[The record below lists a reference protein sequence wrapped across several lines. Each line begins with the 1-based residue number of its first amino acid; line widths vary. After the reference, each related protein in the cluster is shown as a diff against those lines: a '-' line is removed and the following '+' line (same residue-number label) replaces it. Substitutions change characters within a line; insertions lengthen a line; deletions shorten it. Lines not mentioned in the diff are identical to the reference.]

1 MRGGDQVIPRPA
13 DMRLGQPAPWAALPG
28 AERVVDLAALPERLA
43 AMGDLEV
50 IDGPVPVASPR
61 QSAVLAPLY
70 DGDHGPSVVL
80 TRRAAHLRNHRGEV
94 SFPGG
99 RQEDHDPDLVA
110 TALREAQEEIR
121 LEPSSVEVIG
131 GLDRLSTFVS
141 QSMIHPFVGVLPGRP
156 EGLVADPGEVE
167 HILHVPLAD
176 LLHPEAFHE
185 EIWRF
190 PDGHDRSLTFFEIV
204 GDTIWGAT
212 ARMLRQL
219 LSVALGLDPRA

>member
-1 MRGGDQVIPRPA
+1 MIPRPA
-13 DMRLGQPAPWAALPG
+13 DMRLGGPPPWAELSP
-28 AERVVDLAALPERLA
+28 AELVIDLAALRDRLA
-43 AMGDLEV
+43 VMGELQV

-70 DGDHGPSVVL
+70 LGEDGPAVVL

-99 RQEDHDPDLVA
+99 RQEDHDVDLVA
-110 TALREAQEEIR
+110 TALREAHEEIR
-121 LEPSSVEVIG
+121 LAPETVEVVG
-131 GLDRLSTFVS
+131 RLDRLGTFVS
-141 QSMIHPFVGVLPGRP
+141 QSMIHPFVGLLPGRP
-156 EGLVADPGEVE
+156 HDLVADPGEVE

-176 LLHPEAFHE
+176 LLDPDAFHE

-190 PDGHDRSLTFFEIV
+190 PDGNDRALVFFEVV

-219 LSVALGLDPRA
+219 LSAALGLDPRS

>member
-1 MRGGDQVIPRPA
+1 
-13 DMRLGQPAPWAALPG
+13 MRLGGPPPWAVLPA
-28 AERVVDLAALPERLA
+28 AERAVDLAALPERLA
-43 AMGDLEV
+43 ALGEPKV

-70 DGDHGPSVVL
+70 EDADGPGVVL

-99 RQEDHDPDLVA
+99 RQEDHDADLVT

-121 LEPSSVEVIG
+121 LDPAIVEVIG
-131 GLDRLSTFVS
+131 RLDQLSTFVS
-141 QSMIHPFVGVLPGRP
+141 RSLIHPFVGVLPGRP
-156 EGLVADPGEVE
+156 EDLVADPGEVE
-167 HILHVPLAD
+167 HILYVPLAD
-176 LLHPEAFHE
+176 LLAPEAFHE

-190 PDGHDRSLTFFEIV
+190 PDGHDRSLTFFEIE

-219 LSVALGLDPRA
+219 LTVAIGLDPRA

>member
-1 MRGGDQVIPRPA
+1 MRVGR
-13 DMRLGQPAPWAALPG
+13 PAPWADLDPDRRVIDLVALPD
-28 AERVVDLAALPERLA
+28 RLIALGEPQ
-43 AMGDLEV
+43 V

-70 DGDHGPSVVL
+70 GGPEGPSVVL

-99 RQEDHDPDLVA
+99 RQEDHDADLVA
-110 TALREAQEEIR
+110 TALREAHEEIR
-121 LEPSSVEVIG
+121 LEPASVDIIG
-131 GLDRLSTFVS
+131 RLDQLSTFVS
-141 QSMIHPFVGVLPGRP
+141 QSMIHPFVGVLAGVPD
-156 EGLVADPGEVE
+156 GLVADPGEVE
-167 HILHVPLAD
+167 HILYVPLAD
-176 LLHPEAFHE
+176 LLDPGGFHE

-190 PDGHDRSLTFFEIV
+190 PDGHDRSLTFFEIE

-219 LSVALGLDPRA
+219 LNVALGLDPRT

>member
-1 MRGGDQVIPRPA
+1 
-13 DMRLGQPAPWAALPG
+13 MRLGEPAPWTALPA
-28 AERVVDLAALPERLA
+28 AERIVDLAALPARLA
-43 AMGDLEV
+43 AMGELQV

-70 DGDHGPSVVL
+70 AGERGPAVVL

-99 RQEDHDPDLVA
+99 RQEDHDADLVA
-110 TALREAQEEIR
+110 TALREAHEEIR
-121 LEPSSVEVIG
+121 LEPSTVEVIG
-131 GLDRLSTFVS
+131 ELDRLSTFTS
-141 QSMIHPFVGVLPGRP
+141 QSMVHPFVGVLPGP
-156 EGLVADPGEVE
+156 PDDLVADPGEVE
-167 HILHVPLAD
+167 HILHVPLSD

-219 LSVALGLDPRA
+219 LNVALDLDPRA

>member
-1 MRGGDQVIPRPA
+1 
-13 DMRLGQPAPWAALPG
+13 
-28 AERVVDLAALPERLA
+28 
-43 AMGDLEV
+43 MGELQV

-70 DGDHGPSVVL
+70 VGDDGPAVVL

-99 RQEDHDPDLVA
+99 RQEDHDRDLVA
-110 TALREAQEEIR
+110 TALREAHEEIR
-121 LEPSSVEVIG
+121 LVPDTVEIVG
-131 GLDRLSTFVS
+131 RLDRLSTFTS
-141 QSMIHPFVGVLPGRP
+141 QSMVHPFVGVLPGRP

-167 HILHVPLAD
+167 HILHVLLTD
-176 LLHPEAFHE
+176 LLDPEAFHE

-190 PDGHDRSLTFFEIV
+190 PDGNDRSLTFFEIV

-219 LSVALGLDPRA
+219 LNVALGLDPRV

>member
-1 MRGGDQVIPRPA
+1 MRIGGPP
-13 DMRLGQPAPWAALPG
+13 PWAELSP
-28 AERVVDLAALPERLA
+28 AERVIDLATLRDRLA
-43 AMGDLEV
+43 AMGEPVV

-70 DGDHGPSVVL
+70 DGDDGPAVVL

-99 RQEDHDPDLVA
+99 RQEDHDADLVA
-110 TALREAQEEIR
+110 TALREAHEEIR
-121 LEPSSVEVIG
+121 LAPETVDVVG
-131 GLDRLSTFVS
+131 RLDHLSTFVS
-141 QSMIHPFVGVLPGRP
+141 QSMIHPFVGLLPGRP
-156 EGLVADPGEVE
+156 HDLLADPGEVE

-176 LLHPEAFHE
+176 LLDPEAFHE

-190 PDGHDRSLTFFEIV
+190 PDGNDRVLVFFEVV

-219 LSVALGLDPRA
+219 LSAALGLDPRS

>member
-1 MRGGDQVIPRPA
+1 MRH
-13 DMRLGQPAPWAALPG
+13 GQPAPWAALPA
-28 AERVVDLAALPERLA
+28 AERVVDLAALPDRLA
-43 AMGDLEV
+43 AMGELQV

-70 DGDHGPSVVL
+70 VGDEGPAVLL

-99 RQEDHDPDLVA
+99 RQEDHDVDLVA
-110 TALREAQEEIR
+110 TALREAHEEIR
-121 LEPSSVEVIG
+121 LAPDTVEIVG
-131 GLDRLSTFVS
+131 ELDRLSTFTS
-141 QSMIHPFVGVLPGRP
+141 GSMIHPFVGLLSGVP
-156 EGLVADPGEVE
+156 EALVADPGEVAQ
-167 HILHVPLAD
+167 ILHVPLAD
-176 LLHPEAFHE
+176 LLDPEAFHE

-219 LSVALGLDPRA
+219 LNVALGLDPRS

>member
-1 MRGGDQVIPRPA
+1 MRPGGPP
-13 DMRLGQPAPWAALPG
+13 PWAQLSP
-28 AERVVDLAALPERLA
+28 AERRVDLTALPERLA
-43 AMGDLEV
+43 AMGELQV

-70 DGDHGPSVVL
+70 VGEQGPAVVL
-80 TRRAAHLRNHRGEV
+80 TRRAAHLRKHRGEV

-99 RQEDHDPDLVA
+99 RQEDHDADLVA
-110 TALREAQEEIR
+110 TALREAHEEIR
-121 LEPSSVEVIG
+121 LEPTSVEVVG
-131 GLDRLSTFVS
+131 RLDRLSTFAS
-141 QSMIHPFVGVLPGRP
+141 QSMVHPFVGVLPGP
-156 EGLVADPGEVE
+156 PQGLVADPGEVE

-176 LLHPEAFHE
+176 LLDPEAFHE

-190 PDGHDRSLTFFEIV
+190 PDGHDRALVFFEIV

-219 LSVALGLDPRA
+219 LSAALGLDPRS

>member
-1 MRGGDQVIPRPA
+1 M
-13 DMRLGQPAPWAALPG
+13 
-28 AERVVDLAALPERLA
+28 
-43 AMGDLEV
+43 

-70 DGDHGPSVVL
+70 VGDDGPAVVL

-99 RQEDHDPDLVA
+99 RQEDHDVDLVA
-110 TALREAQEEIR
+110 TALREAHEEIR
-121 LEPSSVEVIG
+121 LAPDTVEVVG
-131 GLDRLSTFVS
+131 RLDRLGTFVS
-141 QSMIHPFVGVLPGRP
+141 QSMIHPFVGLLPGRP
-156 EGLVADPGEVE
+156 HDLVADPGEVE

-176 LLHPEAFHE
+176 LLDPEAFHE

-190 PDGHDRSLTFFEIV
+190 PDGNDRTLVFFEVV

-219 LSVALGLDPRA
+219 LSAALGLDPRS

>member
-1 MRGGDQVIPRPA
+1 MRPGGPP
-13 DMRLGQPAPWAALPG
+13 PWAELSP
-28 AERVVDLAALPERLA
+28 AERLVDLAALPGRLA
-43 AMGDLEV
+43 AMGELEV

-70 DGDHGPSVVL
+70 EGERGPAVVL

-99 RQEDHDPDLVA
+99 RQEDHDADLIA
-110 TALREAQEEIR
+110 TALREAHEEIR
-121 LEPSSVEVIG
+121 LEPTSVEVVG
-131 GLDRLSTFVS
+131 QLDRLSTFSS
-141 QSMIHPFVGVLPGRP
+141 QSMVHPFVGLLPGRP
-156 EGLVADPGEVE
+156 HDLVADPGEVE

-176 LLHPEAFHE
+176 LLDPEAFHE

-190 PDGHDRSLTFFEIV
+190 PDGHDRTLVFFEVV

-219 LSVALGLDPRA
+219 LSAALGLDPRS

>member
-1 MRGGDQVIPRPA
+1 MRPGGPP
-13 DMRLGQPAPWAALPG
+13 PWAELSP
-28 AERVVDLAALPERLA
+28 AERRVDLAALPERLA
-43 AMGDLEV
+43 AMGELQV

-70 DGDHGPSVVL
+70 VGEQGPAVVL

-99 RQEDHDPDLVA
+99 RQEDHDTDLVA
-110 TALREAQEEIR
+110 TALREAHEEIR
-121 LEPSSVEVIG
+121 LEPASVDVVG

-156 EGLVADPGEVE
+156 QGLVADPGEVE

-176 LLHPEAFHE
+176 LLDLEAFHE

-190 PDGHDRSLTFFEIV
+190 PDGHDRALVFFEIV

-219 LSVALGLDPRA
+219 LSAALGLDPRS

>member
-1 MRGGDQVIPRPA
+1 MRPGGPP
-13 DMRLGQPAPWAALPG
+13 PWAELSP
-28 AERVVDLAALPERLA
+28 AERRVDLATLPERLA
-43 AMGDLEV
+43 AMGELQV

-70 DGDHGPSVVL
+70 VGEQGPAVVL

-99 RQEDHDPDLVA
+99 RQEDHDTDLVA
-110 TALREAQEEIR
+110 TALREAHEEIR
-121 LEPSSVEVIG
+121 LEPASVDVVG

-156 EGLVADPGEVE
+156 QGLVADPGEVE
-167 HILHVPLAD
+167 HILHVLLTD
-176 LLHPEAFHE
+176 LLDPEAFHE

-190 PDGHDRSLTFFEIV
+190 PDGNDRSLVFFEIV
-204 GDTIWGAT
+204 GDTILGAT

-219 LSVALGLDPRA
+219 LSAALGLDPRS

>member
-1 MRGGDQVIPRPA
+1 MAPGG
-13 DMRLGQPAPWAALPG
+13 PAPWAALTP
-28 AERVVDLAALPERLA
+28 AERVVDLAALPARLV
-43 AMGDLEV
+43 AMGELQV

-70 DGDHGPSVVL
+70 VGDDGPAVVL

-99 RQEDHDPDLVA
+99 RQEDHDSDLVA
-110 TALREAQEEIR
+110 TALREAHEEIR
-121 LEPSSVEVIG
+121 LVPDTVEIVG
-131 GLDRLSTFVS
+131 RLDRLSTFTS
-141 QSMIHPFVGVLPGRP
+141 QSMVHPFVGVLPGRP

-167 HILHVPLAD
+167 HILHVLLAD
-176 LLHPEAFHE
+176 LLDPEAFHE

-190 PDGHDRSLTFFEIV
+190 PDGNDRSLTFFEIV

-219 LSVALGLDPRA
+219 LNVALGLDPRV

>member
-1 MRGGDQVIPRPA
+1 
-13 DMRLGQPAPWAALPG
+13 MRLGGPPPWAELST
-28 AERVVDLAALPERLA
+28 AERVVDLDALPTRLA
-43 AMGDLEV
+43 AMGEPQV

-70 DGDHGPSVVL
+70 LGDEGPAVVL
-80 TRRAAHLRNHRGEV
+80 TRRAAHLRNHHGEV

-99 RQEDHDPDLVA
+99 RQEDHDVDLVA
-110 TALREAQEEIR
+110 TALREAHEEIR
-121 LEPSSVEVIG
+121 LEPTSVEVVG
-131 GLDRLSTFVS
+131 RLDRLSTFVS
-141 QSMIHPFVGVLPGRP
+141 QSMIHPFVGLLPGRP
-156 EGLVADPGEVE
+156 PDLVADPGEVE

-176 LLHPEAFHE
+176 LLDPEAFHE

-190 PDGHDRSLTFFEIV
+190 PDGNDRFLVFFDVE

-219 LSVALGLDPRA
+219 LNVALGLDPRS

>member
-1 MRGGDQVIPRPA
+1 MGPGGPP
-13 DMRLGQPAPWAALPG
+13 PWAELPPR
-28 AERVVDLAALPERLA
+28 ERAVDLAELRGRLA
-43 AMGDLEV
+43 AMGELQV

-70 DGDHGPSVVL
+70 LGDDGPAVVL

-99 RQEDHDPDLVA
+99 RQEDHDADLVA
-110 TALREAQEEIR
+110 TALREAHEEIR
-121 LEPSSVEVIG
+121 LVPSSVEVIG
-131 GLDRLSTFVS
+131 GLDKLSTLVS
-141 QSMIHPFVGVLPGRP
+141 QSMIHPFVGVLPGHP

-185 EIWRF
+185 EVWRF

>member
-1 MRGGDQVIPRPA
+1 MRPGGPP
-13 DMRLGQPAPWAALPG
+13 PWAGLSPA
-28 AERVVDLAALPERLA
+28 ARVVDLAELPGRLA
-43 AMGDLEV
+43 AMGEPQV
-50 IDGPVPVASPR
+50 IDGPVPVSSPR

-70 DGDHGPSVVL
+70 EDVDGPAVIL
-80 TRRAAHLRNHRGEV
+80 TRRAAHLRNHHGEV

-99 RQEDHDPDLVA
+99 RQEDHDVDLA
-110 TALREAQEEIR
+110 GTALREAHEEIG
-121 LEPSSVEVIG
+121 LAPASVAVVG
-131 GLDRLSTFVS
+131 RLDRLSTFVS

-156 EGLVADPGEVE
+156 PDLVADPGEVE

-176 LLHPEAFHE
+176 LLDPDAFHE

-190 PDGHDRSLTFFEIV
+190 PDGNDRVLVFFEVV

-219 LSVALGLDPRA
+219 LSAALGLDPRS

>member
-1 MRGGDQVIPRPA
+1 
-13 DMRLGQPAPWAALPG
+13 
-28 AERVVDLAALPERLA
+28 
-43 AMGDLEV
+43 MGDLEV

-70 DGDHGPSVVL
+70 VDDGGPAVLL

-99 RQEDHDPDLVA
+99 RQEDHDVDLVA
-110 TALREAQEEIR
+110 TALREAHEEIR
-121 LEPSSVEVIG
+121 LAPETVEIVG
-131 GLDRLSTFVS
+131 ELDRLSTFTS
-141 QSMIHPFVGVLPGRP
+141 GSMIHPFVGLLSGVPDA
-156 EGLVADPGEVE
+156 LVADPGEVAQ
-167 HILHVPLAD
+167 ILHVPLAD
-176 LLHPEAFHE
+176 LLDPEAFHE

-219 LSVALGLDPRA
+219 LNVALGLDPRN

>member
-1 MRGGDQVIPRPA
+1 MRPGGPP
-13 DMRLGQPAPWAALPG
+13 PWAALSG
-28 AERVVDLAALPERLA
+28 ADRVVDLAVLPGRLA
-43 AMGDLEV
+43 AMGELQV

-70 DGDHGPSVVL
+70 PGDDGPGVVL

-99 RQEDHDPDLVA
+99 RQEDDDIDLVA
-110 TALREAQEEIR
+110 TALREAHEEIR
-121 LEPSSVEVIG
+121 LEPASVEVIG
-131 GLDRLSTFVS
+131 ELDRLSTFTS
-141 QSMIHPFVGVLPGRP
+141 QSMVHPFVGLLPGRP

-167 HILHVPLAD
+167 HILYVPLAE
-176 LLHPEAFHE
+176 LLDPDAFHE

-190 PDGHDRSLTFFEIV
+190 PDGNDRSLTFFEIV

-219 LSVALGLDPRA
+219 LNVALGLDPRA

>member
-1 MRGGDQVIPRPA
+1 MRPGGPP
-13 DMRLGQPAPWAALPG
+13 PWAVLAPG
-28 AERVVDLAALPERLA
+28 RRVVDLAALPARLA
-43 AMGDLEV
+43 GMGDLHV
-50 IDGPVPVASPR
+50 IDGPVPIASPR

-70 DGDHGPSVVL
+70 DGDQGPTVVL

-110 TALREAQEEIR
+110 TALREAHEEIR

-131 GLDRLSTFVS
+131 ELDRLSTFTS
-141 QSMIHPFVGVLPGRP
+141 QSMVHPFVGVLPGRP
-156 EGLVADPGEVE
+156 VDLVADPGEVE

-176 LLHPEAFHE
+176 LLDPEAFHE

-190 PDGHDRSLTFFEIV
+190 PDGNDRSLTFFEIV

-219 LSVALGLDPRA
+219 LAVALDLDPRG